1 MDKEV
6 DEEVDQKVDK
16 ELDEELDGKMSNV
29 LQQQLEME
37 IPFQPTAGS
46 QLDWWI
52 MKPRGGGGSGRGGGR
67 GGGQGGGRGDERGG
81 AAENGDSFSNRQSQL
96 GADNETCSTS
106 VEAPA
111 TQIQPS
117 SSSLPPRSVSNKQ
130 WASGGEAEKPLLK
143 LGKYWGKVIRGTI
156 LCSLHLIIGL
166 WDSDQHSFF
175 GSACG
180 KFHHKDINECS
191 VSLGKASLKASPQ
204 L

>member
-1 MDKEV
+1 M
-6 DEEVDQKVDK
+6 
-16 ELDEELDGKMSNV
+16 

-52 MKPRGGGGSGRGGGR
+52 MKPRSGCRAGQGGGR
-67 GGGQGGGRGDERGG
+67 GGGQGGGRGDERGA

-96 GADNETCSTS
+96 EADNETCSTS

-117 SSSLPPRSVSNKQ
+117 SSLPSTTQIRFKQTVGKRRESRKAVVEVGQILGESHSRDHSLFSSSNH
-130 WASGGEAEKPLLK
+130 WV
-143 LGKYWGKVIRGTI
+143 LGFRPAFFFWG
-156 LCSLHLIIGL
+156 
-166 WDSDQHSFF
+166 
-175 GSACG
+175 
-180 KFHHKDINECS
+180 
-191 VSLGKASLKASPQ
+191 SPQ